1 MKAYKSGK
9 IRNVGVV
16 AHGSAGKTSIV
27 EAFLYTTGAVNRLGK
42 VDDGSTT
49 GDFEPEEI
57 KRKVTISASLAPCE
71 WRDHKINFIDTPGY
85 SDFVGEVK
93 GALRAVDSVL
103 VVLCAAAGVEVQ
115 TEKVWQYA
123 AEQGL
128 PRLAVVNKMD
138 RENASFEQ
146 VVDEMRA
153 SFGPHVFPIQLPIG
167 KEAGFSGVV
176 DLVSMKAYVP
186 QGNDCVEQPI
196 PDDMADLAAVAR
208 EELIEAV
215 AEADDEILTKYLE
228 GEALSEEEIIRCLLQ
243 GIKSAAIFPVFCAS
257 ATKNIGMRR
266 LLDAIIDY
274 LPAPTE
280 RPVQV
285 INSKTGDVSK
295 LPVDT
300 KLASLVF
307 KTTTDPF
314 VGRLSFFRVFSG
326 TLKPDSVIYNIS
338 KDKSERIGGVFTMR
352 GKQQMPLTEIAAGD
366 IGVVAKLQE
375 TGTGDTVAEKD
386 SQFLFEPIAFPKPMY
401 SMCIE
406 AKSKHDEDKIGQALA
421 RLMDEDCTFRLQKN
435 TETKEKIA
443 SGIGDLHLEIILEK
457 LKRKFGVEALLKP
470 PTVAYRETIRG
481 KAKVEGKHKKQ
492 TGGHGQFGHVWIEM
506 EPLPP
511 GGGFEFVDAIFG
523 GAVPRQYIPA
533 VEKGLQESMQHG
545 VLAGYP
551 VVDVKITLLDGS
563 YHPVDSSEMAFKIAS
578 NQAFKKA
585 MLQSHP
591 VLLEPLY
598 SVEVTVPENCMG
610 DVIGDFNGKRGR
622 ILGMEPIG
630 GGLGVVRAQAPY
642 AELLRYAIDLRS
654 MTQGRGSF
662 DMSFDHYD
670 EMPQRMADEIIAK
683 AHLNKAEE

>member
-1 MKAYKSGK
+1 MKAYKSDK

-27 EAFLYTTGAVNRLGK
+27 EAFLYTTGAVNRLGR

-93 GALRAVDSVL
+93 ETLRAVDSVL

-123 AEQGL
+123 AEQNL

-146 VVDEMRA
+146 VLDEMRA

-167 KEAGFSGVV
+167 QESSFAGVV

-186 QGNDCVEQPI
+186 KGNDCIEQPI
-196 PDDMADLAAVAR
+196 PADMEDMAALAR
-208 EELIEAV
+208 DELIEAV
-215 AEADDEILTKYLE
+215 AEADDDVLTKYLD
-228 GEALSEEEIIRCLLQ
+228 GAALSEEEIIHCLLQ
-243 GIKSAAIFPVFCAS
+243 GIKSATIFPVFCAS
-257 ATKNIGMRR
+257 AAKNIGMRR

-280 RPVQV
+280 RQV
-285 INSKTGDVSK
+285 MVLDKKIEEPGA
-295 LPVDT
+295 LPVDD
-300 KLASLVF
+300 KLAALVF

-314 VGRLSFFRVFSG
+314 VGRLNFFRVFSG
-326 TLKPDSVIYNIS
+326 TMKPDTMLFNVS
-338 KDKSERIGGVFTMR
+338 KGKQERVGNLFTLR
-352 GKQQMPLTEIAAGD
+352 GKQQLPLTEIVAGD

-375 TGTGDTVAEKD
+375 TGTGDTVAEKELPY
-386 SQFLFEPIAFPKPMY
+386 LFAPIEFPKPMY

-406 AKSKHDEDKIGQALA
+406 AKSKNDEDKIGQALA
-421 RLMDEDCTFRLQKN
+421 KLMDEDHTFRLDKN

-443 SGIGDLHLEIILEK
+443 SGVGDLHLEIILEK
-457 LKRKFGVEALLKP
+457 LKRKFGVEALLKT
-470 PTVAYRETIRG
+470 PTVAFRETIRG

-506 EPLPP
+506 EPLAP

-533 VEKGLQESMQHG
+533 VEKGMHESMMHG

-551 VVDVKITLLDGS
+551 VVDVKITLVDGS
-563 YHPVDSSEMAFKIAS
+563 YHPVDSSEMAFKVAS

-585 MLQSHP
+585 MLQAKP

-598 SVEVTVPENCMG
+598 NVEVTVPENSMG

-630 GGLGVVRAQAPY
+630 SGLGVVKAQVPY

-654 MTQGRGSF
+654 LTQGRGSF
-662 DMSFDHYD
+662 DMNFAHYD
-670 EMPQRMADEIIAK
+670 EMPQRMAEEIIAK
-683 AHLNKAEE
+683 AHVNKVEE

>member
-1 MKAYKSGK
+1 MKAYKSDK

-16 AHGSAGKTSIV
+16 AHGGAGKTSIV
-27 EAFLYTTGAVNRLGK
+27 EAFLYTTGAVNRLGR

-49 GDFEPEEI
+49 SDFEAEEI

-93 GALRAVDSVL
+93 GTLRAVDSVL

-123 AEQGL
+123 ETQGL
-128 PRLAVVNKMD
+128 PRLSVVNKMD
-138 RENASFEQ
+138 RENASFDQ
-146 VVDEMRA
+146 VVEQMRT
-153 SFGPHVFPIQLPIG
+153 SFGPRVFPIQLPIG
-167 KEAGFSGVV
+167 QESSFSGIV
-176 DLVSMKAYVP
+176 DLVSMKAYFP
-186 QGNDCVEQPI
+186 KENDCIEEPI
-196 PDDMADLAAVAR
+196 PPEMADIANLAR

-215 AEADDEILTKYLE
+215 AEADDDILTKYLD
-228 GEALSEEEIIRCLLQ
+228 GESLSEEEIIRCLLQ

-266 LLDAIIDY
+266 LLDAILDY
-274 LPAPTE
+274 LPSPIE

-285 INSKTGDVSK
+285 IDRVTNEERVLSAN
-295 LPVDT
+295 T
-300 KLASLVF
+300 KLSSLVF
-307 KTTTDPF
+307 KTTMDPF

-326 TLKPDSVIYNIS
+326 SLKPDSLIYNVN
-338 KDKSERIGGVFTMR
+338 KAKQERVGNLFTMR
-352 GKQQMPLTEIAAGD
+352 GKQQIPLNEIVAGD
-366 IGVVAKLQE
+366 IGVVPKLQE
-375 TGTGDTVAEKD
+375 TGTGDTIADGETT
-386 SQFLFEPIAFPKPMY
+386 FLFAPIDFPKPMY

-406 AKSKHDEDKIGQALA
+406 AKSKNDEDKIGLALSK
-421 RLMDEDCTFRLQKN
+421 LMDEDRTFCLGKN
-435 TETKEKIA
+435 AETKEKLV
-443 SGIGDLHLEIILEK
+443 SGVGDLHLEIMLEK
-457 LKRKFGVEALLKP
+457 LKRKFGVEAVLKT
-470 PTVAYRETIRG
+470 PTVAFRETIRS

-506 EPLPP
+506 EPLAP

-533 VEKGLQESMQHG
+533 VEKGLHESMLHG

-563 YHPVDSSEMAFKIAS
+563 YHPVDSSEMAFKVAS

-585 MLQSHP
+585 MLQAHP
-591 VLLEPLY
+591 VLLEPFC
-598 SVEVTVPENCMG
+598 SVEVTVPESRMG
-610 DVIGDFNGKRGR
+610 DVIGDFNGKRGH
-622 ILGMEPIG
+622 ILGMEPVG
-630 GGLGVVRAQAPY
+630 GGMGVVRALAPY

-662 DMSFDHYD
+662 DMAFANYH
-670 EMPQRMADEIIAK
+670 EMPQRMAEEIIAK
-683 AHLNKAEE
+683 SHVNKTEE